1 MSDTVSHDNEAND
14 NTIGTMDISTDLPHH
29 VAIIMDGN
37 GRWAKA
43 QKKPRIIGHRRG
55 VETVREVVK
64 ACRELEIEVLTLF
77 AFSSENW
84 RRPAKEVSLLME
96 LFFTALDREVKRLHR
111 NNIQLRI
118 IGDHTAFPERI
129 QKRIVKAEALTADN
143 DGLIL
148 NVAANYG
155 GKWDIVQATRKLAA
169 KAARG
174 EIEAE
179 AINDD
184 MISAELS
191 MSGLPDPD
199 LFIRTGGEERISNFL
214 IWQLAYTELYF
225 TDTLWPAFDRSE
237 FDKALSSFAGRQRRF
252 GHTGEQIEK
261 LRNA

>member
-1 MSDTVSHDNEAND
+1 MHKNNPGAIDVS
-14 NTIGTMDISTDLPHH
+14 SKLPRH

-43 QKKPRIIGHRRG
+43 QKKTRIIGHRRG
-55 VETVREVVK
+55 VETVREIVK

-84 RRPAKEVSLLME
+84 RRPAKEVGLLMD
-96 LFFTALDREVKRLHR
+96 LFFIALDREVKKLHR
-111 NNIQLRI
+111 NNIKLRV
-118 IGDHTAFPERI
+118 IGDHSAFPERI
-129 QKRIVKAEALTADN
+129 QKRIVNAEALTADN
-143 DGLIL
+143 DGLLL

-155 GKWDIVQATRKLAA
+155 GKWDIVQAMQKLAA
-169 KAARG
+169 KAVDG
-174 EIEAE
+174 EIQASEITDE
-179 AINDD
+179 
-184 MISAELS
+184 MIEVELS

-199 LFIRTGGEERISNFL
+199 LFIRTGGEQRISNFL

-225 TDTLWPAFDRSE
+225 TDTLWPVFDRSE

-252 GHTGEQIEK
+252 GHTGDQIEK

>member
-1 MSDTVSHDNEAND
+1 MHKND
-14 NTIGTMDISTDLPHH
+14 PGAIDVGSKLPRH

-43 QKKPRIIGHRRG
+43 QKKTRIIGHRRG
-55 VETVREVVK
+55 VETVREIVK

-84 RRPAKEVSLLME
+84 RRPAKEVGLLMD
-96 LFFTALDREVKRLHR
+96 LFFIALDREVKKLHR
-111 NNIQLRI
+111 NNIKLRV
-118 IGDHTAFPERI
+118 IGDHSAFPERI
-129 QKRIVKAEALTADN
+129 QKRIVNAEALTADN
-143 DGLIL
+143 DGLLL

-155 GKWDIVQATRKLAA
+155 GKWDIMQAVQKLAA
-169 KAARG
+169 KAVDG
-174 EIEAE
+174 EIQAS
-179 AINDD
+179 AITDE
-184 MISAELS
+184 MIEAELS

-199 LFIRTGGEERISNFL
+199 LFIRTGGEQRISNFL

-225 TDTLWPAFDRSE
+225 TDTLWPVFDRSE

-252 GHTGEQIEK
+252 GHTGDQIEK

>member
-1 MSDTVSHDNEAND
+1 MNDRVSRDSELELNRK
-14 NTIGTMDISTDLPHH
+14 MPRH

-37 GRWAKA
+37 GRWARA
-43 QKKPRIIGHRRG
+43 QKKPRIVGHRRG

-64 ACRELEIEVLTLF
+64 ACREREIEVLTLF

-84 RRPAKEVSLLME
+84 RRPPREVSLLMD
-96 LFFTALDREVKRLHR
+96 LFFTALDREVKKLHR
-111 NNIQLRI
+111 NNIRLRI
-118 IGDHTAFPERI
+118 IGDHGGFPERI
-129 QKRIVKAEALTADN
+129 QKRIARAEQLTADN

-155 GKWDIVQATRKLAA
+155 GKWDIVQATRKLAR
-169 KAARG
+169 KVAAG
-174 EIEAE
+174 ELRAEDIDEEAL
-179 AINDD
+179 A
-184 MISAELS
+184 AGLS

-225 TDTLWPAFDRSE
+225 TDILWPDFDRIE
-237 FDKALSSFAGRQRRF
+237 FDKALASFAGRQRRF
-252 GHTGEQIEK
+252 GHTGEQIEQ

>member
-1 MSDTVSHDNEAND
+1 MSDTVSHDGEVD
-14 NTIGTMDISTDLPHH
+14 LSSTLPHH

-55 VETVREVVK
+55 VEIVREIVK

-84 RRPAKEVSLLME
+84 RRPAKEVGLLMD
-96 LFFTALDREVKRLHR
+96 LFFVALDREVKKLHR
-111 NNIQLRI
+111 NNIKLCV
-118 IGDHTAFPERI
+118 IGDHSAFPERI
-129 QKRIVKAEALTADN
+129 RKRIVKAETLTADN
-143 DGLIL
+143 DGLLL

-155 GKWDIVQATRKLAA
+155 GKWDIVQATQKLAA
-169 KAARG
+169 KAVAG
-174 EIEAE
+174 EIKAD
-179 AINDD
+179 AITDE
-184 MISAELS
+184 MIAAELS
-191 MSGLPDPD
+191 MSNLPDPD

-237 FDKALSSFAGRQRRF
+237 FDKALTSFAGRQRRF
-252 GHTGEQIEK
+252 GHTGDQIEK

>member
-1 MSDTVSHDNEAND
+1 MSNTVSHDNEAAAID
-14 NTIGTMDISTDLPHH
+14 VSSELPRH

-43 QKKPRIIGHRRG
+43 QRKPRIIGHRRG

-84 RRPAKEVSLLME
+84 RRPAKEVGLLMD
-96 LFFTALDREVKRLHR
+96 LFFTALDREVRKLHR
-111 NNIQLRI
+111 NNIRLCV
-118 IGDHTAFPERI
+118 IGDHSAFPERI
-129 QKRIVKAEALTADN
+129 QKRIVKAEELTADN
-143 DGLIL
+143 DGLLL

-155 GKWDIVQATRKLAA
+155 GKWDIVQATQKLAA
-169 KAARG
+169 KAVRG
-174 EIEAE
+174 EIQASE
-179 AINDD
+179 IDD
-184 MISAELS
+184 EMIEAELS

-225 TDTLWPAFDRSE
+225 TDTLWPAFDRHE
-237 FDKALSSFAGRQRRF
+237 FDKALASFAGRQRRF
-252 GHTGEQIEK
+252 GHTGDQIEK

>member
-1 MSDTVSHDNEAND
+1 MSDTVSHDKEVD
-14 NTIGTMDISTDLPHH
+14 VLDLNSEIPRH

-64 ACRELEIEVLTLF
+64 ACRELNIEVLTLF

-111 NNIQLRI
+111 NNIRLRI
-118 IGDHTAFPERI
+118 IGEHSAFPERI

-143 DGLIL
+143 DGMIL

-155 GKWDIVQATRKLAA
+155 GKWDIVQATQKLAA

-174 EIEAE
+174 EIEADKITE
-179 AINDD
+179 E
-184 MISAELS
+184 MIAAELS
-191 MSGLPDPD
+191 MSGQPDPD

-237 FDKALSSFAGRQRRF
+237 FDKALTSFAGRQRRF
-252 GHTGEQIEK
+252 GHTGDQIEK